1 MLSGRFQEPN
11 PDSVEGSGMKTV
23 LLVDDSRAVRLAG
36 KRIFEALGFGTLEAG
51 DGQQA
56 LDVVASHPSIDAVLL
71 DWNMPVMNG
80 LDFLKTLRSQAVAQP
95 VVVMC
100 TTENDIAHITEA
112 LTAGAN
118 EYVMKPFTEDIIRE
132 KLQETGVL

>member
-1 MLSGRFQEPN
+1 
-11 PDSVEGSGMKTV
+11 MKTV

-36 KRIFEALGFGTLEAG
+36 KRIFESLGFGTLEAG

-56 LDVVASHPSIDAVLL
+56 LDVVAANPTIDAVLL

-80 LDFLKTLRSQAVAQP
+80 LDFLKALRAQPVTQP

-100 TTENDIAHITEA
+100 TTENDIKHITDA

>member
-1 MLSGRFQEPN
+1 
-11 PDSVEGSGMKTV
+11 MKTV

-56 LDVVASHPSIDAVLL
+56 LDVVAANPTIDAVLL

-80 LDFLKTLRSQAVAQP
+80 LEFLKTLRGQAVAQP

-100 TTENDIAHITEA
+100 TTENDMTHITQAIE
-112 LTAGAN
+112 AGAN
-118 EYVMKPFTEDIIRE
+118 EYVMKPFTEDIIRD
-132 KLQETGVL
+132 KLRETGVL